1 METKTVKIPAIG
13 CNGCVNTIKNEVSE
27 LTGVVSVDGSVD
39 NKTVTIQWD
48 NPANWQVIEAKLVEI
63 EYAPEA

>member
-13 CNGCVNTIKNEVSE
+13 CNGCVNTIKNEVTD
-27 LTGVVSVDGSVD
+27 LPGVVSVDGSVD
-39 NKTVTIQWD
+39 NKTVTIQWND
-48 NPANWQVIEAKLVEI
+48 PANWEVIKAKLVEI